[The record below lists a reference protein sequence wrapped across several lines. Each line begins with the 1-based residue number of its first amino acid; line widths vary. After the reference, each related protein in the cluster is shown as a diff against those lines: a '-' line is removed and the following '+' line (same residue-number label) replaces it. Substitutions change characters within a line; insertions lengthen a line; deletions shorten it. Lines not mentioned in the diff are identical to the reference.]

1 MEILDDIDRQIIE
14 FLTKDSRASFRKIA
28 KQTDVSVDTITRRYQ
43 KLEKNNVIQ
52 PTITVNL
59 RKLGYEA
66 VVFFGLKV
74 ASQNVLRKIT
84 EKVGTIPDITAVME
98 TTGEY
103 DLTVIAAVRNITHT
117 FKVGEDISKVPGVR
131 RVSIDKFALPSLPPW
146 KDSVYPPP
154 IWHNLDVGTK

>member
-1 MEILDDIDRQIIE
+1 MEILDDLDRKIIE
-14 FLTKDSRASFRKIA
+14 FLKKDSRASFRKIA
-28 KQTDVSVDTITRRYQ
+28 KQTGVSVDTVTRRYQ

-59 RKLGYEA
+59 CKLGYEA
-66 VVFFGLKV
+66 LIFFGLKV
-74 ASQNVLRKIT
+74 TSQNVLRKIT
-84 EKVGTIPDITAVME
+84 DRVATIPDVTAVME

-103 DLTVIAAVRNITHT
+103 DLMVNAFVRNIAHT

-131 RVSIDKFALPSLPPW
+131 RVSIDQFKLLSWSPS
-146 KDSVYPPP
+146 DGVYPPP